1 MIIISKGVEVME
13 IISIHTEGRSS
24 FMDITGLVNKEVEKE
39 GVEKG
44 ICYIFIPHTTAG
56 VTINEAADPDVRND
70 IEGAL
75 DKLIPWNDNYRHRE
89 GNSAAHIKATLTGN
103 SEMVF
108 INEGRLV
115 LGTWQ
120 GIFFCEFDG
129 PRNRQIWVEIVQ
141 R

>member
-1 MIIISKGVEVME
+1 MIN
-13 IISIHTEGRSS
+13 IHTEERSS
-24 FMDITGLVNKEVEKE
+24 LMDITGLVNKEVQIA
-39 GVEKG
+39 GIDNG

-56 VTINEAADPDVRND
+56 VTINEAADPDVRRD
-70 IEGAL
+70 LEAVFE
-75 DKLIPWNDNYRHRE
+75 KLIPWNDNYRHLE
-89 GNSAAHIKATLTGN
+89 GNAAAHIRATLVGS

-129 PRNRQIWVEIVQ
+129 PRKRQIWVELVPG
-141 R
+141 